1 MWGITYRRCR
11 KQNRANA
18 GATVG
23 AETGDQASAA
33 ANTHRDN

>member
-1 MWGITYRRCR
+1 MWGITYKQRG

-23 AETGDQASAA
+23 AETGDQAVV
-33 ANTHRDN
+33 ANNHSDT